1 MNQRYSIDNSV
12 RLGVGSL
19 AMLAALVMCLA
30 AFIVVKE
37 EREYWQAEITSN
49 YRHYISTLVYKEFEA
64 LSEVNNSIAQTSESA
79 QSLVYGDTQQLLE
92 RYSVQNLR
100 EHDLSGVLFLN
111 NDGQAMSRN
120 AVFSPRLLKLVSQ
133 RFVTLEGFKF
143 DNHADYGMVF
153 VEGRIFLY
161 NTALIQQ
168 PSVQRSVG
176 TVTVLREVTSDML
189 ERHSQENGLTF
200 DIQYTSASHRVV
212 KVSYL
217 NGVDIRVTGR
227 SDTESSFKIEY
238 QVTYS
243 GGQTQPASFLV
254 YVPLSE
260 PNNKIWV
267 LPVIISALM
276 VMTTLILWGI
286 IRQLLVHPSLELL
299 RLINEHDRKKIDAIK
314 QQLPLELERVYHQ
327 FNTLYE
333 DIERQSRFS
342 DLLVEAIGD
351 VIITVNQEGEIDYL
365 NPAAIEWLGF
375 SEAQLLGQPLDMYV
389 STRDD
394 LTSGITHWLYQANV
408 NMKRIETHAKVT
420 VLANMNTC
428 FEADVICQ
436 PIDLMKTKNGSSSA
450 VIVIRVSKTHQ
461 CDYRQKGC

>member
-12 RLGVGSL
+12 RLGVGAL

-49 YRHYISTLVYKEFEA
+49 YRHYISTLVYQEFEA
-64 LSEVNNSIAQTSESA
+64 LSKVNEIIAQTPENH
-79 QSLVYGDTQQLLE
+79 DLLE
-92 RYSVQNLR
+92 YASTELLNARYSVTKLR
-100 EHDLSGVLFLN
+100 KHDVSGVLFQN
-111 NDGQAMSRN
+111 NDGQAVSMN
-120 AVFSPRLLKLVSQ
+120 AVFNPRLLKLVSQ
-133 RFVTLEGFKF
+133 RFVTVEGFKF
-143 DNHADYGMVF
+143 DNHVDYGMVF

-168 PSVQRSVG
+168 SSAQKSLG

-189 ERHSQENGLTF
+189 DRHSQANGLTF
-200 DIQYTSASHRVV
+200 DVQYTSASHRVV

-217 NGVDIRVTGR
+217 NGVEIRVTGQ
-227 SDTESSFKIEY
+227 SDTESNFKIEY

-276 VMTTLILWGI
+276 VMTTLMLWGI

-299 RLINEHDRKKIDAIK
+299 RLINEHDRKKIDEIK
-314 QQLPLELERVYHQ
+314 QQLPLELERVYRQ

-333 DIERQSRFS
+333 DVERQSRFS

-351 VIITVNQEGEIDYL
+351 VIITVNQESEIDYL
-365 NPAAIEWLGF
+365 NPAAVTWLGF
-375 SEAQLLGQPLDMYV
+375 SEEQLIGQPLDMYV

-394 LTSGITHWLYQANV
+394 LTSGIAHWLYQANV
-408 NMKRIETHAKVT
+408 NKKRIETHAKIT
-420 VLANMNTC
+420 VLSNMDTC

-450 VIVIRVSKTHQ
+450 VIVIRVNKKRQ
-461 CDYRQKGC
+461 CDYRQNGC